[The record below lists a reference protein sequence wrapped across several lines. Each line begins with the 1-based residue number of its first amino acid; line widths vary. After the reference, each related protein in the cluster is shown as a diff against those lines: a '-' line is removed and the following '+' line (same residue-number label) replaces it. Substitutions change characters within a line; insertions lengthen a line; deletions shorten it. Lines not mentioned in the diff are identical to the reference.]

1 MKTLKKYILIIGLI
15 FFAMLL
21 YIYFCFFIV
30 KLSKKEYDV
39 ELKKERRHELR
50 YNYELAKVYMNE
62 VMLDLDLELSQNG
75 NVYNISQYSI
85 LFSTSTKERVD
96 KFIKNIAEIYID
108 YRDDGNEIGY
118 KSLITIL
125 GLDKNFE
132 GDLEFKVNRILQSLA
147 FNYIKERDYYVNGD
161 ENKVSLCG
169 LELLEEIGRLTVRK
183 RNGNNKEIGCYV
195 KIKNQYI
202 KIEETKKVKE
212 YFN

>member
-30 KLSKKEYDV
+30 KLSEKEYDV
-39 ELKKERRHELR
+39 ELKKERCHELR
-50 YNYELAKVYMNE
+50 YNYELSKVYMNE
-62 VMLDLDLELSQNG
+62 AMLDLDLELSQNG
-75 NVYNISQYSI
+75 NVYDISQYSI

-108 YRDDGNEIGY
+108 YRDDGNEGNY
-118 KSLITIL
+118 KPLIAIL

-183 RNGNNKEIGCYV
+183 KDGNNKEIGCYV
-195 KIKNQYI
+195 KIKNRYI